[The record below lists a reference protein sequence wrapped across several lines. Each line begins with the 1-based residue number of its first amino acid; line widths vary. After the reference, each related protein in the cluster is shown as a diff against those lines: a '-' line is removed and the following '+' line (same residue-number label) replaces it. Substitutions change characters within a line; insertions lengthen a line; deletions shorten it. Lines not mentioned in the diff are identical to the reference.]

1 MSLLDDEEILYQNV
15 EIQILTIVKKEE
27 LFVKGFLKQGGVKAV
42 CSKAPLLT
50 KKLNEAYHFNLESSF
65 TSQLKHTIEAIINP
79 DYQEQKTR
87 PIYSVDCSKLCKG
100 DAYSWLSKIAEVEEG
115 AIVVVENVP
124 RVPSGDPNIYD
135 DPNYVTNLLLRS
147 WKNEQIYVG
156 DVVIDRRKLTVILT
170 CPPEDSDILE
180 RECGLCSYGWIG
192 DFEEYTK
199 ELCEIAESIV
209 RQKLQDGKEI

>member
-1 MSLLDDEEILYQNV
+1 MSLLDDKEILYQNV
-15 EIQILTIVKKEE
+15 DIQILTIVKKEE

-42 CSKAPLLT
+42 CSIAPLLT
-50 KKLNEAYHFNLESSF
+50 KKLNEAYHVNLESSF
-65 TSQLKHTIEAIINP
+65 TNQLKHTIEAIINP
-79 DYQEQKTR
+79 DHQEQKTR

-100 DAYSWLSKIAEVEEG
+100 DTYGWLSKIAEVEEG
-115 AIVVVENVP
+115 AIVVIESVT
-124 RVPSGDPNIYD
+124 RVPNGNPEIYD

-147 WKNEQIYVG
+147 WKNEQIYIG

-199 ELCEIAESIV
+199 ELCEIAGSIV

>member
-1 MSLLDDEEILYQNV
+1 MCILDDTEILSQGLD
-15 EIQILTIVKKEE
+15 IQIISVLKKDE
-27 LFVKGFLKQGGVKAV
+27 LFVKGFLRKGGVKVV
-42 CSKAPLLT
+42 CSGEKLLT
-50 KKLNEAYHFNLESSF
+50 EKFNEIYRLNLESSF

-100 DAYSWLSKIAEVEEG
+100 DTYSWLSKIAEVEDG
-115 AIVVVENVP
+115 AIVVVENVT
-124 RVPSGDPNIYD
+124 RVPNGNSNLYD
-135 DPNYVTNLLLRS
+135 DHNYVTNLLLRS
-147 WKNEQIYVG
+147 WKNEQIYAG
-156 DVVIDRRKLTVILT
+156 DIVIDRRKLTVILT